1 VSYGVWPK
9 VKEMETNDPSGTDFR
24 PISFSEYMVE
34 GNVLSMHNAYNKNLN
49 KRPKRYLKNV

>member
-1 VSYGVWPK
+1 
-9 VKEMETNDPSGTDFR
+9 METNDPSGTDFR